1 MAKLVKVRDT
11 MTDADTWINWD
22 MVSSVREDEGGI
34 YRFVMVN
41 GDVLRVKG
49 VAFNELGAYTVK
61 RTD

>member
-49 VAFNELGAYTVK
+49 AAFDELGAYAVK